1 MVSSLS
7 VLVLFRYK
15 QKERF
20 RGLHAMRNSLTVIQ
34 MRGMNARIQ
43 VSSVVAIDLPPV
55 SHEMTSN
62 LKTDGVIIDHP
73 DSLV

>member
-1 MVSSLS
+1 
-7 VLVLFRYK
+7 
-15 QKERF
+15 
-20 RGLHAMRNSLTVIQ
+20 MRNSLTVIQ

-62 LKTDGVIIDHP
+62 LKTDGVNIDHP